1 MNMRF
6 TIQKDSRGLT
16 LLETLV
22 WIGMFTMIMGAI
34 VSTMV
39 YFYRANSYTLQGAI
53 AITSAQHGVD
63 TMIRTIRQAA
73 YASNGAYPIV
83 SLGANDL
90 VLYANI
96 DTDPAIERVHYYV
109 LGASLYQGVLDPS
122 GDPPVYSGT
131 ETVTVLADN
140 VQNLTQ
146 GVNAFTYFDANGLQM
161 ADLTKISD
169 VRVVTVNLSV
179 DTDTSRLPGPVTIR
193 SSAAMRNIVGH

>member
-1 MNMRF
+1 MRY
-6 TIQKDSRGLT
+6 TKQGNGRGLT

-22 WIGMFTMIMGAI
+22 WIGMFTMVMGAI

-53 AITSAQHGVD
+53 AVTSAQHGVD

-83 SLGANDL
+83 SLAANDL

-96 DTDPAIERVHYYV
+96 DADSAIERVHYYV
-109 LGASLYQGVLDPS
+109 QGTNLYQGILDPT

-131 ETVTVLADN
+131 ESVSVLADN
-140 VQNLTQ
+140 VQNLAQ
-146 GVNAFTYFDANGLQM
+146 GTNAFTYFDAGGLQM

-169 VRVVTVNLSV
+169 VRFVTVNLLV
-179 DTDTSRLPGPVTIR
+179 DTDTSRLPGPTTIR